1 MNLCSINFIYSLE
14 AIYKRSFWKQET
26 NIWIPECEVLELRN
40 LPQCKATCQFFRC
53 GQRALYIKSSAPQQ
67 RGFRSN
73 PWEQRGNR
81 DGTPFCNWVGD
92 VCVVARC
99 NYAFCEKRAL
109 LPNGT
114 CGLQERESAR
124 PARSIEEE
132 ARREEEALRVAR
144 ERLLKKT
151 GHEFIE

>member
-1 MNLCSINFIYSLE
+1 
-14 AIYKRSFWKQET
+14 
-26 NIWIPECEVLELRN
+26 LELRN

-53 GQRALYIKSSAPQQ
+53 GQRALYIKSSAPQP

-151 GHEFIE
+151 GREFIE

>member
-1 MNLCSINFIYSLE
+1 M
-14 AIYKRSFWKQET
+14 
-26 NIWIPECEVLELRN
+26 ELKN
-40 LPQCKATCQFFRC
+40 LPQCKATCQYFRC
-53 GQRALYIKSSAPQQ
+53 GQRALYIKPTNPMP
-67 RGFRSN
+67 RERPGFRSN
-73 PWEQRGNR
+73 PWEQRGGR
-81 DGTPFCNWVGD
+81 EGTPFCNWVGD
-92 VCVVARC
+92 ICVVARC

-109 LPNGT
+109 LPNGA

-151 GHEFIE
+151 GRDFIE

>member
-1 MNLCSINFIYSLE
+1 M
-14 AIYKRSFWKQET
+14 
-26 NIWIPECEVLELRN
+26 
-40 LPQCKATCQFFRC
+40 
-53 GQRALYIKSSAPQQ
+53 
-67 RGFRSN
+67 
-73 PWEQRGNR
+73 
-81 DGTPFCNWVGD
+81 
-92 VCVVARC
+92 CVVARC

-114 CGLQERESAR
+114 CGLQERELAR

-151 GHEFIE
+151 GREFIE